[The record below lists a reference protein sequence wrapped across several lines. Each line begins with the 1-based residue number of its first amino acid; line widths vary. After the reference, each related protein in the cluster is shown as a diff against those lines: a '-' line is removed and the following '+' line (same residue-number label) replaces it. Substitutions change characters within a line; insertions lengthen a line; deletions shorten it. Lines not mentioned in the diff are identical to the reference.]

1 VKNFFLLSYLLSG
14 INVFSQNG
22 DGPCECDKDFS
33 FVTNYLENH
42 YSGFPTNVSDVNRVD
57 YHKLKNELTDKLKQP
72 LSKFECLDLLK
83 QYTAFFQDNHL
94 SISLPLSGP
103 TIDETST
110 EAVNQF
116 KSSEQ
121 FKNWE
126 RIEFDSVKI
135 WNYLALSPDPLEG
148 IYQDATYQIAVMKN
162 ENASRDYYGIITQSK
177 TALWEKGQ
185 VKLQFKR
192 KPDASYQTVLY
203 MRDHSINVST
213 IKNENPVLS
222 MLNCTRIF
230 PETSAPKVPS
240 RAMSLPPTNDWFR
253 FKKLDDSINY
263 LYIGTFNGSL
273 RSKFDSAYKAI
284 VPQLMQRPKLI
295 IDIRSNGGGSDG
307 CWQELARLLYTDPV
321 PLDTWEYYASSEI
334 IKRYEEQVVAMEKNK
349 QNYGQGVIDHYR
361 SIIKR
366 LKKVK
371 PGTFVLGGGGDSYT
385 QKKIHTTPAKV
396 IVMFNRQSASAA
408 EGFILNAMHSKK
420 VLTFGEN
427 SGGYIAY
434 GNIMSINTPSGFR
447 LNSAT
452 HRVLNRTQ
460 YEKVGITPKV
470 LANSQEDWTEQTR
483 KLWGRIQ

>member
-1 VKNFFLLSYLLSG
+1 MKNFFLLTYSLVCLSA
-14 INVFSQNG
+14 FAQSQ
-22 DGPCECDKDFS
+22 DSPCQCDKDFS
-33 FVTNYLENH
+33 FLTNYLENH
-42 YSGFPTNVSDVNRVD
+42 YSGFPTNVTDANRTD
-57 YHKLKNELTDKLKQP
+57 YQKLKSELTNKVKQP
-72 LSKFECLDLLK
+72 LSKFECLELLK

-103 TIDETST
+103 TIDETSA

-116 KSSEQ
+116 KASEQ

-126 RIEFDSVKI
+126 KIEYDSVKI
-135 WNYLALSPDPLEG
+135 WNYLAKSSDSLEG

-203 MRDHSINVST
+203 MRNHSTNVSA
-213 IKNENPVLS
+213 IKSDNPVLS
-222 MLNCTRIF
+222 MLNCSRIF
-230 PETSAPKVPS
+230 PQISAPKVPS
-240 RAMSLPPTNDWFR
+240 RARSLPPTNDWFR
-253 FKKLDDSINY
+253 FQKLDDSTNY

-273 RSKFDSAYKAI
+273 LSKFDSAYKAI
-284 VPQLMQRPKLI
+284 MPQLIQRPNLI
-295 IDIRSNGGGSDG
+295 VDVRSNGGGSDG

-321 PLDTWEYYASSEI
+321 PLDTWEYFASSEI
-334 IKRYEEQVVAMEKNK
+334 IKRYEEQVDEMQKRRQE
-349 QNYGQGVIDHYR
+349 YGDGVIDHYE

-366 LKKVK
+366 LKKAK
-371 PGTFVLGGGGDSYT
+371 PGTFVPGGGGDNYA
-385 QKKIHTTPAKV
+385 QKKIHTAPAKV
-396 IVMFNRQSASAA
+396 VVMFNRQSASAA

-434 GNIMSINTPSGFR
+434 GNIMGVNTPSGFR

-452 HRVLNRTQ
+452 HRVLNRTK

-470 LANSQEDWTEQTR
+470 VANNQEDWIDQAR
-483 KLWGRIQ
+483 KLWVRIR